1 METSFRKNLRLEL
14 DYQGM
19 PVKELAYKT
28 GIPKR
33 SIENYL
39 SSRESLPPID
49 CAYKISKVLHVSME
63 YLFSG
68 KDETYIEPGFAVLKK
83 VVKENKEYSHIFANL
98 EALPE
103 DDIKLILDMIQTI
116 IKHRK

>member
-1 METSFRKNLRLEL
+1 METSFKKNLRSEL

-39 SSRESLPPID
+39 SSRESLPSID
-49 CAYKISKVLHVSME
+49 CAYKIAKVLQVSME
-63 YLFSG
+63 YLITG
-68 KDETYIEPGFAVLKK
+68 KDETYSEPGFAVLKK
-83 VVKENKEYSHIFANL
+83 VATENKEYSHLFSNL
-98 EALPE
+98 EKLSK
-103 DDIKLILDMIQTI
+103 DDIKLILDVIQTI